1 MKRLTTM
8 IYTHVILICELFL
21 KGSINYFDQ
30 QTRISSSFRILILS
44 KSCYCYCYSIV
55 FCKVFIL
62 HLSFYILACKL
73 VKIKITYDKV
83 FLNILKEQNFYKTI
97 DMKWFV
103 LGWNSELSMNSGHLL
118 AGGEF
123 LCKMLY
129 LIWKYTYTKFNQP
142 LKIKRQNSFIYL
154 FLHSLNCTCYKIPSI
169 TNQIKYQAKIK
180 YPTFKRRT
188 ITLKKTQANQ

>member
-1 MKRLTTM
+1 M
-8 IYTHVILICELFL
+8 INKPEFL
-21 KGSINYFDQ
+21 HHLEFSFYQSLAIVLCFLYSLYSTFIFLYFSMQACQNQNNLRQSIFEYPQRAEFLQNNWYEM
-30 QTRISSSFRILILS
+30 ISILIL
-44 KSCYCYCYSIV
+44 
-55 FCKVFIL
+55 
-62 HLSFYILACKL
+62 
-73 VKIKITYDKV
+73 
-83 FLNILKEQNFYKTI
+83 
-97 DMKWFV
+97 V

-118 AGGEF
+118 VGGEF
-123 LCKMLY
+123 LCKMQY

-169 TNQIKYQAKIK
+169 TKQIKYQAKIK

>member
-1 MKRLTTM
+1 MQACQNQNNLRQSIFEYPQRAEFLQNNWYEM
-8 IYTHVILICELFL
+8 I
-21 KGSINYFDQ
+21 S
-30 QTRISSSFRILILS
+30 ILIL
-44 KSCYCYCYSIV
+44 
-55 FCKVFIL
+55 
-62 HLSFYILACKL
+62 
-73 VKIKITYDKV
+73 
-83 FLNILKEQNFYKTI
+83 
-97 DMKWFV
+97 V

-188 ITLKKTQANQ
+188 ITLKNSSKSINRKPCSVLIHRCITWAK